1 MTTKP
6 PSPPRQSASTC
17 CTDWS
22 GAELRRQLHLAGAAP
37 EPHLERDELL
47 AAWFRHQLG
56 GPERF
61 DVDGVV
67 ELLPEGFG
75 FLRFPG
81 HDLVAGAADVY
92 LSPSQVRGLN
102 LQTGHRVRGAIRPP
116 RGNERFFALLH
127 VDTVDGTAP
136 EAARLRPAF
145 GALQPIVATV
155 PLPLGGRN
163 PLWRT
168 AAALAPWC
176 RGQRA
181 LLRLPASWP
190 RAVAF
195 AGLAEAILAANPD
208 VRVRLGLFDQRPE
221 DLAAAKA
228 ACAALPGVA
237 CVGTT
242 FDATAERHVATAEL
256 LLAMVQREVES
267 GAAVVLLVDS
277 LTALARQ
284 GQLAQSASGRYLAPG
299 LDAIAV
305 QFGKRLFASARAT
318 TEGGSLTV
326 LASVLHDTGH
336 QVDAAI
342 AAEFTG
348 RGNSELRI
356 DTGLAEEGVAVPLD
370 LAAVRT
376 RPEDDVRPANERAA
390 AQALREALLAMP
402 PAQRGR

>member
-6 PSPPRQSASTC
+6 PTPLRAPTSTC

-22 GAELRRQLHLAGAAP
+22 GAELRRQLAEAGAAP

-47 AAWFRHQLG
+47 AAWFRLQLD

-61 DVDGVV
+61 DVEGVV

-102 LQTGHRVRGAIRPP
+102 LQTGHRVHGAIRPP

-127 VDTVDGTAP
+127 VDTVDGSPP
-136 EAARLRPAF
+136 EAARQRPAF

-155 PLPLGGRN
+155 PLPLGGDA

-176 RGQRA
+176 RGQRV
-181 LLRLPASWP
+181 LLRLPAGWP
-190 RAVAF
+190 SAARF
-195 AGLAEAILAANPD
+195 AELAGAILAANPD
-208 VRVRLGLFDQRPE
+208 VRLRLGLFDQRPE
-221 DLAAAKA
+221 ALAVAKA
-228 ACAALPGVA
+228 ACAELPGVE

-256 LLAMVQREVES
+256 LLAAAQREVES

-299 LDAIAV
+299 LDAVAV

-318 TEGGSLTV
+318 AEGGSLTV

-356 DTGLAEEGVAVPLD
+356 DTQLAADGVLVPLD
-370 LAAVRT
+370 LATTRT
-376 RPEDDVRPANERAA
+376 RPEDDVRSASERAA
-390 AQALREALLAMP
+390 AQALRAALLATP